1 MIGLKLKESI
11 LPVLAILFLLSGLL
25 FLWDGAKPKDI
36 VQTLRTVEDNL
47 GVVVTHMENAMEG
60 SMPQVASGN
69 FKGFEDSNFNM
80 FLYEDLDLIKWSD
93 KSFVPASS
101 QVDEHFEIKLLQV
114 GQGDFL
120 VRKWDINP
128 TKFIIGVITLRRNY
142 PIENNYL
149 HSSTNELIFPIGDY
163 SILPPT
169 ASLGNEVQIKN
180 QTVFKVSTSN
190 TSVRNTNYPIGVI
203 LVFASLILVIVFIF
217 RFSSNRL
224 PQFPDIVF
232 VGMVVVMLII
242 RKGMVGMDFPRAYWP
257 SRLFDPQ
264 WFSSSTLNQS
274 LGDLLINQLIVFF
287 LCLYLFRNYYRF
299 FLIRKM
305 LAHKIARGV
314 LSVIS
319 AIAVLF
325 GVLYPFVVVQTLYN
339 NSSIVIDIT
348 ESLQF
353 DSLRIV
359 SFLVLTLGWGSS
371 FLFVHVFSRLLI
383 RHKKSI
389 YDLLFA
395 LIGCVCFVL
404 INLYSGQYYQS
415 SLYIGIFFIG
425 VLWSIRLYSSLKK
438 LSYRTFAYLFFTA
451 FCFALNG
458 AYSVAYFNRIEKIEN
473 EFRFAENF
481 LIDRDYLGESLL
493 QDVVNQ
499 VASDVFIQT
508 RLASPFLGKDAVR
521 QKVRQVFIPNY
532 FNKYDEEIFLFNA
545 LGEPLENRMATTFS
559 QLVSQYDKEA
569 YRTDYQG
576 VYFINSPTSDVTQ
589 KYLVVVPM
597 RRLDVLT
604 GYVVLELSLKKIIPD
619 SVYPELLV
627 DNRFTQF
634 YRTEDL
640 SYAVYRNQE
649 ILFSSG
655 DFNFEKFFEYSWLG
669 DPAIHK
675 TGISKLGYLHIA
687 FEDQSNRVAVVSMP
701 TARLSYILA
710 NFSFLMVL
718 GLGIILILVL
728 ALGIVNYWR
737 GSKLVFS
744 ARIQLFL
751 NLSFFLPLI
760 VVSVTTLSLTTIS
773 SKEQLDNEYIDKS
786 RVFGEQITLIL
797 DDYLIDNYSL
807 DFESELTDLA
817 KLSSLDANIY
827 LPHGKL
833 LSSSQPL
840 IYENGLLSEY
850 INPEALERIRNGE
863 TLFITPERVGT
874 LQYYVSYTVLQSPG
888 TGDVIG
894 ILGIPFFQAGHS
906 LEKVQ
911 ITVLANILNVFSGIF
926 ILLLLLSYFVSQW
939 LTYPLKII
947 TQSLSKTSLTQMNQ
961 PLTWNADDEIG
972 LMVKEYNQM
981 LFNLGES
988 KAELEQ
994 TQREKT
1000 WREIAQQ
1007 VAHEIKNPL
1016 TPMKLTLQQ
1025 LERAIRGETNTP
1037 EKTDKAIASLLQQ
1050 VDSLN
1055 EIASSFSSF
1064 AKMPEPV
1071 IRELELI
1078 SLLKRVVNLH
1088 SHSGSINLTMEMKEV
1103 TIRGD
1108 DQLLSRIFS
1117 NLIINGFQAAR
1128 PGVTPKV
1135 TINVLSGDQH
1145 VRLIFKDNG
1154 KGIKPEFLE
1163 SVFTPHFSTKKSG
1176 SGLGLA
1182 ISKQGIEQM
1191 NGKIWFESQ
1200 VGVGTAFFIELP
1212 KA

>member
-1 MIGLKLKESI
+1 MG
-11 LPVLAILFLLSGLL
+11 VFFLHDGAQPKDVAQTVKAVEANLSG
-25 FLWDGAKPKDI
+25 A
-36 VQTLRTVEDNL
+36 VNQ
-47 GVVVTHMENAMEG
+47 MEG
-60 SMPQVASGN
+60 EVKEAMPRLVEGN
-69 FKGFEDSNFNM
+69 FDGIDNYDFELY
-80 FLYEDLDLIKWSD
+80 LYEDLDLIKWSD
-93 KSFVPASS
+93 KSFVPASR
-101 QVDEHFEIKLLQV
+101 QVNEPFEIKLLHV

-120 VRKWDINP
+120 IRKWEVNP
-128 TKFIIGVITLRRNY
+128 TKFLIAVITLRRNY

-149 HSSTNELIFPIGDY
+149 HSSVNEHIFPNGDY
-163 SILPPT
+163 SILPST
-169 ASLGNEVQIKN
+169 SSLGNEVNLKG
-180 QTVFKVSTSN
+180 QTAFKLSAANSTL
-190 TSVRNTNYPIGVI
+190 RNTNHPVGVI
-203 LVFASLILVIVFIF
+203 MVFVSLLLLVYFVFEI
-217 RFSSNRL
+217 STKRL
-224 PQFPDIVF
+224 ARFPDIIFGVLVLVF
-232 VGMVVVMLII
+232 FVV
-242 RKGMVGMDFPRAYWP
+242 RKGMVSLDFPVAFWY

-264 WFSSSTLNQS
+264 WFSSSSLNQS
-274 LGDLLINQLIVFF
+274 LGDLMINQLVVFV

-299 FLIRKM
+299 YIVKKM
-305 LAHKIARGV
+305 LSHKVASVV
-314 LSVIS
+314 LSIVGAV
-319 AIAVLF
+319 AILF
-325 GVLYPFVVVQTLYN
+325 GILYPFVVVQTLYN

-353 DSLRIV
+353 DTLRIV
-359 SFLVLTLGWGSS
+359 AFLVLTVGWGSS
-371 FLFVHVFSRLLI
+371 FLFVHVFLRLLI
-383 RHKKSI
+383 RHKKSK
-389 YDLLFA
+389 YDL
-395 LIGCVCFVL
+395 VFVL
-404 INLYSGQYYQS
+404 AGCILFVVINLISGQYFLS
-415 SLYIGIFFIG
+415 SLYIGIFFI
-425 VLWSIRLYSSLKK
+425 VALWGLRLYSNLKK
-438 LSYRTFAYLFFTA
+438 LSYRTFVYLFFTA

-458 AYSVAYFNRIEKIEN
+458 AYSIFYFNRIEKIEN

-493 QDVVNQ
+493 QDVMHQ
-499 VASDVFIQT
+499 IAADVFIQT
-508 RLASPFLGKDAVR
+508 RLSSVFLGKEAVR

-532 FNKYDEEIFLFNA
+532 FNKYDEEIHLFNA
-545 LGEPLENRMATTFS
+545 VGDPLENRTPTTFS
-559 QLVSQYDKEA
+559 DLVAQYDKEA
-569 YRTDYQG
+569 FRTDYEG

-589 KYLVVVPM
+589 KYLVVVPI
-597 RRLDVLT
+597 RRMEMLS

-627 DNRFTQF
+627 DNRFNQF

-640 SYAVYRNQE
+640 SYAVYRDQQ

-655 DFNFEKFFEYSWLG
+655 DFNFERLFDYSWLG
-669 DPAIHK
+669 DPAIH
-675 TGISKLGYLHIA
+675 TEGVSKLGYMHIA

-701 TARLSYILA
+701 MVRTAYVLA

-760 VVSVTTLSLTTIS
+760 VVSITTLSLTSIAN
-773 SKEQLDNEYIDKS
+773 KEQLDKEYIDKS
-786 RVFGEQITLIL
+786 RVFGDQMSIVL

-807 DFESELTDLA
+807 DFEAELTDLA
-817 KLSSLDANIY
+817 KLSNLDANIY

-850 INPEALERIRNGE
+850 INPEALERIQRGE
-863 TLFITPERVGT
+863 SLFIIPEQVGT
-874 LQYYVSYTVLQSPG
+874 LNYYVSYTVLQSPR
-888 TGDVIG
+888 TGDIIG
-894 ILGIPFFQAGHS
+894 ILGIPFFQAGSS
-906 LEKVQ
+906 LEKAQ
-911 ITVLANILNVFSGIF
+911 ITVLANILNVFAGIF
-926 ILLLLLSYFVSQW
+926 ILLLVLSYFVSQW

-961 PLTWNADDEIG
+961 PLTWKADDEIG

-1000 WREIAQQ
+1000 WREMAQQ

-1025 LERAIRGETNTP
+1025 LERAIKGETNTP

-1050 VDSLN
+1050 VDTLN
-1055 EIASSFSSF
+1055 DIASSFSSF
-1064 AKMPEPV
+1064 AKMPEPI
-1071 IRELELI
+1071 IRELELV

-1088 SHSGSINLTMEMKEV
+1088 NHSGEINLSLGTKEV
-1103 TIRGD
+1103 VIRGD

-1128 PGVTPKV
+1128 PGISAKV
-1135 TINVLSGDQH
+1135 SIEVVLIGQY
-1145 VRLIFKDNG
+1145 VRVIFRDNG
-1154 KGIKPEFLE
+1154 KGIKPELEE
-1163 SVFTPHFSTKKSG
+1163 SVFIPHFSTKRSG

-1182 ISKQGIEQM
+1182 ISKQGIQQM
-1191 NGKIWFESQ
+1191 NGRIWFESK
-1200 VGVGTAFFIELP
+1200 VGVGTTFFIELP
-1212 KA
+1212 SV

>member
-1 MIGLKLKESI
+1 MKIKKII
-11 LPVLAILFLLSGLL
+11 LPVLTILLFASGL
-25 FLWDGAKPKDI
+25 FYMQDGSRVTGVPQAVEKNLVVALERMETVIEGSLSLVTNGDFSI
-36 VQTLRTVEDNL
+36 VQ
-47 GVVVTHMENAMEG
+47 G
-60 SMPQVASGN
+60 SDFALY
-69 FKGFEDSNFNM
+69 
-80 FLYEDLDLIKWSD
+80 LYEDLDLIGWSD

-101 QVDEHFEIKLLQV
+101 QVDEAFEVKLLKV

-120 VRKWDINP
+120 VRKWEINP
-128 TKFIIGVITLRRNY
+128 TTFLIGVITLRRNY

-149 HSSTNELIFPIGDY
+149 HSAVNDKIFPIGEY
-163 SILPPT
+163 SILLPT
-169 ASLGNEVQIKN
+169 ATLGNEITVHN
-180 QTVFKVSTSN
+180 QVVFKLSASQTTTRQGS
-190 TSVRNTNYPIGVI
+190 YPVGVFLI
-203 LVFASLILVIVFIF
+203 LCSLIMGIVIVFNTLIRRLF
-217 RFSSNRL
+217 RY
-224 PQFPDIVF
+224 PDVVF
-232 VGMVVVMLII
+232 ITMVVILLII
-242 RKGMVGMDFPRAYWP
+242 RKVMVALNFPGGYWS

-264 WFSSSTLNQS
+264 WFSSSSLNQS
-274 LGDLLINQLIVFF
+274 LGDLFFNQLTVFV

-299 FLIRKM
+299 LLVRKM
-305 LAHKIARGV
+305 LTNRITRGL

-319 AIAVLF
+319 AIGILF
-325 GVLYPFVVVQTLYN
+325 GILYPFVVVQTLYN

-348 ESLQF
+348 QSLEF

-359 SFLVLTLGWGSS
+359 SFVVLTLAWGSS

-383 RHKKSI
+383 RNKKSI
-389 YDLLFA
+389 FDLVFA
-395 LIGCVCFVL
+395 VAGSIFFVL
-404 INLYSGQYYQS
+404 INLYTGQYFQS
-415 SLYIGIFFIG
+415 SLLIGIFFI
-425 VLWSIRLYSSLKK
+425 VTLWSIRLYSSLKK
-438 LSYRTFAYLFFTA
+438 LSYRTFVYLFFTA

-458 AYSVAYFNRIEKIEN
+458 AYSIYYFNRIEKVEN

-493 QDVVNQ
+493 QDVAQQ
-499 VASDVFIQT
+499 VAADVFIQT

-521 QKVRQVFIPNY
+521 QKVRQIFIPNY
-532 FNKYDEEIFLFNA
+532 FNKYDEEIYLFNA
-545 LGEPLENRMATTFS
+545 VGDPVENRITTTFS
-559 QLVSQYDKEA
+559 ELVSQYDKEA
-569 YRTDYQG
+569 FRTDYSG

-589 KYLVVVPM
+589 KYLVVIPM
-597 RRLDVLT
+597 RRLDILV

-627 DNRFTQF
+627 DNRFNQF

-640 SYAVYRNQE
+640 SYAVYRNGE

-655 DFNFEKFFEYSWLG
+655 DFNFEKLFDYNWLG
-669 DPAIHK
+669 DPAIH
-675 TGISKLGYLHIA
+675 TQGISKLGYIHIA
-687 FEDQSNRVAVVSMP
+687 FEDQSNRVAVVAMP
-701 TARLSYILA
+701 TVRLSYSLA

-718 GLGIILILVL
+718 GLGIILVIVL
-728 ALGIVNYWR
+728 AIGTVNYWR

-760 VVSVTTLSLTTIS
+760 IVSVTTLSLTTIS
-773 SKEQLDNEYIDKS
+773 SKEQLDKEYIDKS
-786 RVFGEQITLIL
+786 RVFGDQMAIIL

-850 INPEALERIRNGE
+850 INPEALGKIQNGE
-863 TLFITPERVGT
+863 TLFIMPEQVGS
-874 LQYYVSYTVLQSPG
+874 LQYYVSYTVLQSPR
-888 TGDVIG
+888 TGEMIG
-894 ILGIPFFQAGHS
+894 ILGIPFFQAGSS

-911 ITVLANILNVFSGIF
+911 VTVLANILNVFSGIF

-947 TQSLSKTSLTQMNQ
+947 TQSLSRTSLTQMNQ

-1000 WREIAQQ
+1000 WREMAQQ

-1025 LERAIRGETNTP
+1025 LERAIKGDTNTP

-1055 EIASSFSSF
+1055 DIASSFSSF

-1088 SHSGSINLTMEMKEV
+1088 HHSGEISLTPGLKEI

-1128 PGVTPKV
+1128 PGVTAKV
-1135 TINVLSGDQH
+1135 SISVHRIDHH
-1145 VRLIFKDNG
+1145 VQLVFKDNG

-1182 ISKQGIEQM
+1182 ISKQGIVQM

-1200 VGVGTAFFIELP
+1200 VGIGTTFYIDLPVG
-1212 KA
+1212 